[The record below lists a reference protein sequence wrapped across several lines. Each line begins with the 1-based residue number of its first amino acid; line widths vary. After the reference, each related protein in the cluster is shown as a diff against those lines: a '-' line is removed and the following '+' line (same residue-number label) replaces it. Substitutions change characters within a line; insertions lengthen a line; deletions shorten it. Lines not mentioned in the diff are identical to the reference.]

1 MYWRKCDG
9 CDGWMEAEK
18 EFGDLYCSP
27 ECEEL
32 VKAGLLDYE
41 EEEADIIASLS
52 NEGSL
57 D

>member
-9 CDGWMEAEK
+9 CGTWLEAER
-18 EFGDLYCSP
+18 EFGDLFCSP
-27 ECEEL
+27 ECEKWVL
-32 VKAGLLDYE
+32 AGLLDYE
-41 EEEADIIASLS
+41 EEEADIAASLL